1 MTADLVIQNCK
12 IATHDGEIGS
22 DLGVA
27 VENGKITAT
36 GATNQL
42 PAANEVIDA
51 DGDYLVPGIID
62 CHVHNRSPGAEYKE
76 DWETA
81 TSAAAAGGVTS
92 IITMGINDPPVN
104 CPENYHLKHNLAR
117 ENAIVDFQTIAF
129 PDPGDVESIQPLHE
143 AGCVGFKVLLATSND
158 ALAVNDGQLYE
169 MMKEIAKTGKPLAIH
184 AENDEM
190 NKYYK
195 DKFQQAGKSE
205 PIHHARSRPVISEIE
220 AVSRSILFAEQTG
233 CPIHIVHLGSG
244 SGVEKIIEAKKRGV
258 NVTAET
264 LPQYLR
270 FSEDVLRKKGNA
282 ARMNPPIREQ
292 EEREKLWKHGIDD
305 EGIDC
310 IGTDH
315 APHTPEEK
323 GMDDP
328 LETWGT
334 LSGFVG
340 LETEV
345 PSMLTFVNEGKI
357 PMDKWIYMHSTRP
370 AQIYGLYPQKGSL
383 QVGTDADFT
392 LFNPEET
399 WTLDARDL
407 HSKTKVSPFDGES
420 FTGKVTRTIVR
431 GDLVYDHGTVTGKSG
446 YGKQIDITDTE

>member
-1 MTADLVIQNCK
+1 
-12 IATHDGEIGS
+12 
-22 DLGVA
+22 
-27 VENGKITAT
+27 
-36 GATNQL
+36 
-42 PAANEVIDA
+42 
-51 DGDYLVPGIID
+51 
-62 CHVHNRSPGAEYKE
+62 
-76 DWETA
+76 
-81 TSAAAAGGVTS
+81 
-92 IITMGINDPPVN
+92 
-104 CPENYHLKHNLAR
+104 
-117 ENAIVDFQTIAF
+117 
-129 PDPGDVESIQPLHE
+129 
-143 AGCVGFKVLLATSND
+143 
-158 ALAVNDGQLYE
+158 
-169 MMKEIAKTGKPLAIH
+169 
-184 AENDEM
+184 
-190 NKYYK
+190 
-195 DKFQQAGKSE
+195 
-205 PIHHARSRPVISEIE
+205 
-220 AVSRSILFAEQTG
+220 
-233 CPIHIVHLGSG
+233 
-244 SGVEKIIEAKKRGV
+244 
-258 NVTAET
+258 
-264 LPQYLR
+264 
-270 FSEDVLRKKGNA
+270 
-282 ARMNPPIREQ
+282 MNPPIREQ
-292 EEREKLWKHGIDD
+292 EEREKLWRHGIDD

-310 IGTDH
+310 IATDH